1 MKHKLLLDKCLEI
14 IETITNE
21 WQALD
26 YGKPP
31 QSMII
36 ELGVGELIDD
46 SLVYKNLIAT
56 YLYENKQLNA
66 IANGAEPQREPV
78 SDAFFF
84 QGWARIGIT
93 ANGTRGYIEYYMG
106 PRFARSL
113 SYEIVEDN
121 DEVQLGDECILW
133 VS

>member
-21 WQALD
+21 WQSLD
-26 YGKPP
+26 FGIPP

-46 SLVYKNLIAT
+46 NLVYKELIAT
-56 YLYENKQLNA
+56 YLYENKQLKV
-66 IANGAEPQREPV
+66 IANGVEPQREPV

-84 QGWARIGIT
+84 QGWARIGIDS
-93 ANGTRGYIEYYMG
+93 NGTRGCIEYYLG

-113 SYEIVEDN
+113 IYKIVEDN
-121 DEVQLGDECILW
+121 DDVKLGDECILW

>member
-26 YGKPP
+26 LGVPP

-36 ELGVGELIDD
+36 ELGDGELIDD
-46 SLVYKNLIAT
+46 NLVYKELIAT
-56 YLYENKQLNA
+56 YLYENKQLKV
-66 IANGAEPQREPV
+66 IANGVEPQREHV

-84 QGWARIGIT
+84 QGWARIGID
-93 ANGTRGYIEYYMG
+93 ANGTRGCIEYYLG

-113 SYEIVEDN
+113 IYEIVEDN
-121 DEVQLGDECILW
+121 DGVKLGDECILW